1 MKTIGLLGGMSWEST
16 ANYYKHINHGVKSK
30 LGGLHSA
37 EIVMKS
43 LDFAPI
49 AELQQ
54 ANKWDTMADMLTQDA
69 RDIERAGADFILI
82 CTNTMHLIFDAVQA
96 GVGIPLIHIADPTG
110 EQLKHDGKQKVGL
123 LGTQFTMSESFYKDR
138 LKSKFDIDVI
148 VPNEAD
154 QKVIHDVIYNELCVG
169 EIKSESKQVYLEV
182 IAKLQAQGAEAVI
195 LGCTEI
201 ALLVNENDTD
211 IPVYD
216 TAVLHAD
223 SAVSNSLKH

>member
-16 ANYYKHINHGVKSK
+16 SNYYKYINQGVKEV

-37 EIVMKS
+37 KIVMKS
-43 LDFAPI
+43 IDFAPI

-54 ANKWDTMADMLTQDA
+54 TNEWSTMANMLTQDA
-69 RDIERAGADFILI
+69 QDIERAGADFILI
-82 CTNTMHLIFDAVQA
+82 CTNTMHLIFEEVQA

-110 EQLKHDGKQKVGL
+110 EQLKRDGKRKVGL
-123 LGTQFTMSESFYKDR
+123 LGTQFTMSEAFYKDR
-138 LKSKFDIDVI
+138 LKNKFDIEVI
-148 VPNEAD
+148 VPDEED
-154 QKVIHDVIYNELCVG
+154 QNVIHDVIYNELCVG
-169 EIKSESKQVYLEV
+169 IIQPESKQAYVEI

-211 IPVYD
+211 IPLFD
-216 TAVLHAD
+216 TAILHAG
-223 SAVSNSLKH
+223 SAVSASLT

>member
-16 ANYYKHINHGVKSK
+16 SNYYKYINQGVKDA

-37 EIVMKS
+37 KIVMKS
-43 LDFAPI
+43 VDFAPI

-54 ANKWDTMADMLTQDA
+54 ANEWSTMANMLTQDA
-69 RDIERAGADFILI
+69 QDIERAGADFILI
-82 CTNTMHLIFDAVQA
+82 CTNTMHLIFEEVQA

-110 EQLKHDGKQKVGL
+110 EQLKRDGKRKVGL

-138 LKSKFDIDVI
+138 LKNKFDIEVI
-148 VPNEAD
+148 VPDEED
-154 QKVIHDVIYNELCVG
+154 QNVIHDVIYNELCVG
-169 EIKSESKQVYLEV
+169 IIQPESKQAYVEI

-211 IPVYD
+211 IPLFD
-216 TAVLHAD
+216 TAILHAG
-223 SAVSNSLKH
+223 SAVSASLT

>member
-16 ANYYKHINHGVKSK
+16 SNYYKYINHGVKEV

-37 EIVMKS
+37 KIVMKS
-43 LDFAPI
+43 VDFAPI

-54 ANKWDTMADMLTQDA
+54 ANEWSTMANMLTQDA
-69 RDIERAGADFILI
+69 QDIERAGADFILI
-82 CTNTMHLIFDAVQA
+82 CTNTMHLIFEEVQA

-110 EQLKHDGKQKVGL
+110 EQLKRAGKRKVGL

-148 VPNEAD
+148 VPDEAD
-154 QKVIHDVIYNELCVG
+154 QSVIHDVIYNELCVG
-169 EIKSESKQVYLEV
+169 EIKSESKQVYLEI
-182 IAKLQAQGAEAVI
+182 IAKMQAQGAEAVI

-211 IPVYD
+211 IPLFD
-216 TAVLHAD
+216 TAILHAG
-223 SAVSNSLKH
+223 SAVSASLK